1 VSENKIDTVKT
12 QNLSTDC
19 QYCIWALKDKEGNQK
34 GCLAGRL
41 DRFREA
47 GAWVGKESPEDT
59 HCQIDRICNLHR
71 TEEWSHY
78 DEDFEEA
85 TLFDKDDL
93 YLTKA
98 TDEIK
103 TTFGIVIYDGD
114 ETHENLEQTIDSIRH
129 TKYDKTKIQIV
140 IAATGRKKN
149 IYEYLRIVD
158 SLKGDGF
165 NIELILN
172 SAVSPKS
179 LIDFEAFDTCVSS
192 AYFAVCNS
200 GATIVTSTLSRIEA
214 CLNGRVEKVMTFSQN
229 SLFGKVDFIMKTVVR
244 SEYLKYNDFHKM
256 LIEVKKLSSEN
267 KMHRDL

>member
-1 VSENKIDTVKT
+1 MSENKIDPLKS
-12 QNLSTDC
+12 QNISTDC
-19 QYCIWALKDKEGNQK
+19 QHCIWALTDKEGNQK

-59 HCQIDRICNLHR
+59 HYQVEGVCNLHR
-71 TEEWSHY
+71 TTEWSHY
-78 DEDFEEA
+78 DEDFEES

-98 TDEIK
+98 SDEIK

-129 TKYDKTKIQIV
+129 TTYDKTKIQIV
-140 IAATGRKKN
+140 IAATGHKKN

-158 SLKGDGF
+158 SLKGNGF

-172 SAVSPKS
+172 SEASPKS
-179 LIDFEAFDTCVSS
+179 LIDFKAFDGCVSS

-200 GATIVTSTLSRIEA
+200 GATIATSTLSRIEDH
-214 CLNGRVEKVMTFSQN
+214 LNGKVEKVMTFSQN
-229 SLFGKVDFIMKTVVR
+229 SLFGIVDFIMKTVVR

-256 LIEVKKLSSEN
+256 LISIKRLSSEN